1 MASKIFQIRIRNK
14 AVEVFQP
21 DLILDYYY
29 LMIGAQFQRV
39 RLFAHRLVHCFKIAD
54 SLVKAFVHH
63 FIEDCGKHL
72 GVVRRT
78 VVIEISERK
87 VLCENIEL
95 VLLQIRIDISRH
107 CNRIEIRIC
116 KAKAELVRSA
126 SDKACVESCI
136 VSDKEAVSRKFEKF
150 RKHFGNRRCIG
161 NGFIADSRELGYV
174 FRDMYSGIHKHIEF
188 IYKLAGFHADRADL
202 GNLAVKRRKTGRF
215 NIKKYKLIVKGSVA
229 LSVQGARRIVN
240 EVCFKSVKN
249 LYIGVVLFLQVLS
262 RQHGDRK
269 SLEISVI
276 RYRYRLM
283 SERRSGL
290 YDLIGL

>member
-1 MASKIFQIRIRNK
+1 M
-14 AVEVFQP
+14 
-21 DLILDYYY
+21 
-29 LMIGAQFQRV
+29 
-39 RLFAHRLVHCFKIAD
+39 
-54 SLVKAFVHH
+54 
-63 FIEDCGKHL
+63 
-72 GVVRRT
+72 
-78 VVIEISERK
+78 
-87 VLCENIEL
+87 
-95 VLLQIRIDISRH
+95 
-107 CNRIEIRIC
+107 
-116 KAKAELVRSA
+116 
-126 SDKACVESCI
+126 
-136 VSDKEAVSRKFEKF
+136 SDKEAVSRKFEKF